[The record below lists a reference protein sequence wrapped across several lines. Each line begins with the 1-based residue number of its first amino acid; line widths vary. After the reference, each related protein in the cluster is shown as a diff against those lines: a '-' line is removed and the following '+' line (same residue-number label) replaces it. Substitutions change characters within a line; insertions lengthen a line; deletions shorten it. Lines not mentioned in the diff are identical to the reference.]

1 MFIRQTKKANSKYGK
16 VFSQYVLIQA
26 YRVNGKSRQ
35 RNVLYLGS
43 HKFLQDKELRR
54 RIAKALEEKIYN
66 ALDFEGAERYYDV
79 LENEYKKQVD
89 KWYARYLEKQKE
101 NENQLLSKP
110 VNGKNATFEEIDTS
124 SIATSQCR
132 EVGSEWLCLNIARR
146 LKIDSFLQSKGFV
159 EKETNLAL
167 LSIISRAVFPASEHK
182 TAQWLEQN
190 SALSELFDT
199 MEAAPNRFALYRMAE
214 RLSKHFDAFT
224 DHVYQNTMELFNLK
238 DTLMIYD
245 LTNTYFEGRKL
256 ASILAKFGRS
266 KERRSDC
273 KLVSFSAVV
282 NKYGFLRYS
291 RIDQGNISDSSTLL
305 DMIKKLKEKSKS
317 GHLDKVVVIDAGIAT
332 EDNLEQLRKNGEK
345 YACVSRTNLKDYQDY
360 FSKDMTQIFDKR
372 ENKIEI
378 KLLEP
383 AGKPDKWLLVK
394 SEMKKKKEHGI
405 SSRFE
410 QKFEEKLTIIHQG
423 IHKKGGTKK
432 INKVWERIGRAKESC
447 KRVSGRYDIEVKEEN
462 GYALEISWTK
472 KTPVEDDRCGVYFIR
487 TNLAN
492 QTDQQIWDIY
502 NTIRE
507 VESTFRC
514 LKTDLRIRPVFHQED
529 KYSTAHIHIG
539 LMAYQIVATIRHRLK
554 QHDIHS
560 DWSNIVRIMNSQKM
574 NTIQMK
580 MKTKEVHI
588 RKASSPE
595 KPLKQIFEIMRIKE
609 SPKPVK
615 KYVVYH

>member
-54 RIAKALEEKIYN
+54 RIAKALEEKIYDT
-66 ALDFEGAERYYDV
+66 LDFEGAERYYDV

-110 VNGKNATFEEIDTS
+110 ANGKNATFEEIDTS

-282 NKYGFLRYS
+282 NKYGFLRF
-291 RIDQGNISDSSTLL
+291 Q
-305 DMIKKLKEKSKS
+305 
-317 GHLDKVVVIDAGIAT
+317 H
-332 EDNLEQLRKNGEK
+332 
-345 YACVSRTNLKDYQDY
+345 
-360 FSKDMTQIFDKR
+360 
-372 ENKIEI
+372 
-378 KLLEP
+378 
-383 AGKPDKWLLVK
+383 
-394 SEMKKKKEHGI
+394 
-405 SSRFE
+405 
-410 QKFEEKLTIIHQG
+410 
-423 IHKKGGTKK
+423 
-432 INKVWERIGRAKESC
+432 
-447 KRVSGRYDIEVKEEN
+447 
-462 GYALEISWTK
+462 
-472 KTPVEDDRCGVYFIR
+472 
-487 TNLAN
+487 
-492 QTDQQIWDIY
+492 
-502 NTIRE
+502 
-507 VESTFRC
+507 
-514 LKTDLRIRPVFHQED
+514 
-529 KYSTAHIHIG
+529 HI
-539 LMAYQIVATIRHRLK
+539 
-554 QHDIHS
+554 
-560 DWSNIVRIMNSQKM
+560 
-574 NTIQMK
+574 
-580 MKTKEVHI
+580 
-588 RKASSPE
+588 
-595 KPLKQIFEIMRIKE
+595 
-609 SPKPVK
+609 
-615 KYVVYH
+615 

>member
-1 MFIRQTKKANSKYGK
+1 MFIRETKKTNAQSGK
-16 VFSQYVLIQA
+16 VFLQYVLIQS
-26 YRVNGKSRQ
+26 YRINGSSRQ

-43 HKFLQDKELRR
+43 DKFLQGKELRGKM
-54 RIAKALEEKIYN
+54 AKALEEKIYN
-66 ALDFEGAERYYDV
+66 TLNFEGAGSYYDA
-79 LENEYKKQVD
+79 LEKEYKKQVD
-89 KWYARYLEKQKE
+89 EWYAKYLEKQQE
-101 NENQLLSKP
+101 NEYQPLSRP
-110 VNGKNATFEEIDTS
+110 ADGKTATFEQIDTS
-124 SIATSQCR
+124 SIDTTQCR
-132 EVGSEWLCLNIARR
+132 EVGAEWLCLNMARG
-146 LKIDSFLQSKGFV
+146 LTIDRFLQSKGFA

-167 LSIISRAVFPASEHK
+167 LSMISRAVFPASEHK

-190 SALSELFDT
+190 SALSELFET

-214 RLSKHFDAFT
+214 RLSEHFDAFT
-224 DHVYQNTMELFNLK
+224 EHVYQNTMDLFGLT

-256 ASILAKFGRS
+256 GSILAKFARS
-266 KERRSDC
+266 KEKRSDC

-305 DMIKKLKEKSKS
+305 DMIKELKEKSKS

-332 EDNLEQLRKNGEK
+332 EDNLEHLRKNGEK
-345 YACVSRTNLKDYQDY
+345 YACVSRTSLKDYQDY
-360 FSKDMTQIFDKR
+360 VSEGMTQIVDKR
-372 ENKIEI
+372 GNKIEI

-383 AGKPDKWLLVK
+383 EGKPDKWLLVK
-394 SEMKKKKEHGI
+394 SEMKKKKERAI
-405 SSRFE
+405 RSNFE
-410 QKFEEKLTIIHQG
+410 EKFEEKLTVIRQG

-447 KRVSGRYDIEVKEEN
+447 KRVSGSYDIEVKEEN
-462 GYALEISWTK
+462 GYALDIRWTK
-472 KTPVEDDRCGVYFIR
+472 KDTAGDDRCGVYFIR
-487 TNLAN
+487 TNLDN
-492 QTDQQIWDIY
+492 QTDQQVWDIY

-514 LKTDLRIRPVFHQED
+514 LKTDLRIRPVFHKKD
-529 KYSTAHIHIG
+529 KYSTAHIHLG
-539 LMAYQIVATIRHRLK
+539 LIAYQIVAAIRHRLK
-554 QHDIHS
+554 QHGIHS

-574 NTIQMK
+574 NTIEMK

-595 KPLKQIFEIMRIKE
+595 QPVKQIYEIMGIKQ
-609 SPKPVK
+609 SPKQVK